1 MSAVQPVPAPTTWAE
16 YELIRPQLV
25 DTLGR
30 PLVSA
35 WCDSC
40 QCRHFTVDPCVAEVP
55 CPVCGSTR
63 ARCVR
68 PSEHE
73 ADSWHKDRRP
83 LRAAARRAGSCR
95 HPRRLHA
102 GPSAAE
108 GPPDKLKIWRPA
120 VERKFLHGSP
130 LELVDLTID

>member
-1 MSAVQPVPAPTTWAE
+1 MSAVQPIPAPTTWAE

-40 QCRHFTVDPCVAEVP
+40 QCRHFTVDPCMAEAS

-68 PSEHE
+68 PSGHE
-73 ADSWHKDRRP
+73 ADSWHKDRRDRFEQLRDEMEAAGIPQVARWP
-83 LRAAARRAGSCR
+83 LRS
-95 HPRRLHA
+95 
-102 GPSAAE
+102 
-108 GPPDKLKIWRPA
+108 
-120 VERKFLHGSP
+120 
-130 LELVDLTID
+130 